1 MKKKLISVLLVGVLA
16 VSMSAGC
23 GQKEDAKKDTKVS
36 SEKKEKKRR
45 NQSIKQLEPKKMK
58 HMKLS

>member
-36 SEKKEKKRR
+36 IEKKEKKFYRAGYYIR
-45 NQSIKQLEPKKMK
+45 KF
-58 HMKLS
+58 

>member
-23 GQKEDAKKDTKVS
+23 GQRYEGV
-36 SEKKEKKRR
+36 
-45 NQSIKQLEPKKMK
+45 N
-58 HMKLS
+58 